1 MLSVSTAICNI
12 EAGGFVAEHL
22 RKISSFTCQ
31 IHPVFDPLFVLVDGE
46 FEGVFWL
53 TLCRSNICL
62 ILRQDVGATMGAATF
77 RFRLLKAAPCHVG
90 VPDGDDMGVEVE
102 LGCDMGS

>member
-31 IHPVFDPLFVLVDGE
+31 IHPVFDPLFVLDGD

-62 ILRQDVGATMGAATF
+62 IFRQEVGATMGAATF

-90 VPDGDDMGVEVE
+90 VPDGDDIGVDVE
-102 LGCDMGS
+102 FGCDMGS